1 MHGQGLPSRL
11 DVTLVRLRSQREEIT
26 FPRVKIDL
34 LIAPVSFNV
43 EPSDFEYS
51 SRSLPACHEQLD
63 ELGESWRHSS
73 GLPGRRRRSCRA
85 SSLSRPPASP
95 WSRRRA

>member
-1 MHGQGLPSRL
+1 MRLSSFTADRQARPSKAVHQQLRQLRVPIRNLPHGQAALPSSL

-43 EPSDFEYS
+43 VPSDFEYS
-51 SRSLPACHEQLD
+51 SRSLPACQE
-63 ELGESWRHSS
+63 
-73 GLPGRRRRSCRA
+73 
-85 SSLSRPPASP
+85 
-95 WSRRRA
+95 